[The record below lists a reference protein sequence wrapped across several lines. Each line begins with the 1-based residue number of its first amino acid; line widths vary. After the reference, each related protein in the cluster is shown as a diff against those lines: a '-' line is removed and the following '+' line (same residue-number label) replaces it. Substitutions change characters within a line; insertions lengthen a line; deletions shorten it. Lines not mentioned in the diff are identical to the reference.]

1 MKLQNKLILIICCV
15 ALAGTLGCGKKKVE
29 EKKAELPVVETV
41 QPVRK
46 DLDSLYQATGSLEAL
61 QSVELSSEVTGKIKK
76 LYVDEGSKVHKGMV
90 VAEID
95 DSVQKTQL
103 AQAEANLMKAKAE
116 WEKTKMGAR
125 PQELST
131 AEQSLF
137 EAQSNYELAQLDYS
151 RVKNMFEQGVASRQ
165 ELDSSETSLKVKRAA
180 HERAQQNLSLVKEGA
195 RKEDRASV
203 QAAYEEMK
211 AVVDYYRVQLSK
223 CRIVSPI
230 DGVVTARYKQ
240 AGNMVSGQQIAPI
253 FKIENINPIK
263 SVLKIP
269 QEDQFKMK
277 KGLKVSLVLGNGSQM
292 SGNISLVSPAVDEV
306 SRAVK
311 VEALIPNK
319 DSILRPGLFVEG
331 NILLETRK
339 NALTIP
345 QSALLRQSGDSTQS
359 VFVVNKGTIKKVPV
373 TLGVLNSHIVE
384 ILGGLADNDSIV
396 VSGFEKISDGDKVQ
410 VGQAK
415 ELK

>member
-1 MKLQNKLILIICCV
+1 MKSQYQLILIACCAV
-15 ALAGTLGCGKKKVE
+15 LLVTSGCGKKQVE
-29 EKKAELPVVETV
+29 TKIELPTVEVV
-41 QPVRK
+41 QPVRQ
-46 DLDSLYQATGSLEAL
+46 DLDSLYQATGDLEAL
-61 QSVELSSEVTGKIKK
+61 QTVELSSEVTGKIKK
-76 LYVDEGSKVHKGMV
+76 LYVDEGSRVHKGMV

-116 WEKTKMGAR
+116 WEKTKIGAR

-131 AEQSLF
+131 AEQTLF
-137 EAQSNYELAQLDYS
+137 EAQSNYDLAQLDYT
-151 RVKNMFEQGVASRQ
+151 RVKNMFTQGVASRQ
-165 ELDSSETSLKVKRAA
+165 ELDSSETSLKVKKAA
-180 HERAQQNLSLVKEGA
+180 LERAQQNLSLVKEGA

-253 FKIENINPIK
+253 IKIENINPIK
-263 SVLKIP
+263 AVLKIP
-269 QEDQFKMK
+269 QEDQFRIK
-277 KGLKVSLVLGNGSQM
+277 KGMKISMTLDNGTKVDGTV
-292 SGNISLVSPAVDEV
+292 SLVSPAVDES

-311 VEALIPNK
+311 IEAMIANK
-319 DSILRPGLFVEG
+319 DSVLRPGLFVES

-339 NALTIP
+339 NTLTIP
-345 QSALLRQSGDSTQS
+345 QDAVLRQSGDSTQH
-359 VFVVNKGTIKKVPV
+359 VFVVSNGVAKKVPV
-373 TLGVLNSHIVE
+373 TLGVVNSHTVE
-384 ILGGLADNDSIV
+384 VLNGVKDGDFV
-396 VSGFEKISDGDKVQ
+396 VISGIEKISDGDKVQ
-410 VGQAK
+410 ISQGK
-415 ELK
+415 GTK